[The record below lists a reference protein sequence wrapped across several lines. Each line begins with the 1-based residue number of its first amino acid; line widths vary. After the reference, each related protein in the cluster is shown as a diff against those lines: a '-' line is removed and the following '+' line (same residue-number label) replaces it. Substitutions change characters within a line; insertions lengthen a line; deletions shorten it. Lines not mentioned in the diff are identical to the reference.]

1 MITVDEIM
9 TRAFIGSAVGNDGG
23 AHSCLTDTARSKR
36 GNGRQA
42 SGEAEGAFGVK
53 KTQARLARDVTQT
66 CVISTML
73 CALLGCAALDATKS
87 DLKLS
92 AASGVADQVRG
103 LDLSPRFPSTI
114 DDDSLTRREPSQPL
128 LFPGAE
134 NDPEP
139 QQEQSPQLRVASA
152 QPGAVVVGQ
161 GVEMNFDG
169 ADIRSVAKAVLGDV
183 LKLNVLVDPR
193 VQGNVT
199 LASVGA
205 IPRKDLLPAFESALR
220 MSNAAVVRE
229 GSLVKIVP
237 LAEAGG
243 STTVSVGAGQPG
255 YGVSI
260 VPLQY
265 VSASTVAKTAEGF
278 LSRAGAIRVIPSRNL
293 VLIQGTTAERQS
305 ALDLINTFDVEWLRN
320 QSVAVYP
327 LKSTSPE
334 TMIGELERIFENG
347 DGGLG
352 QGVARFQPISRMN
365 AVMVVTRNPKLLTEM
380 TLWVQRL
387 DRSDTTGTTLRT
399 YRLKNGNATRIAKIL
414 NDIFAGSRS
423 GMIGD
428 TPTNQ
433 LAPGTEAAKS
443 RLDSLDR
450 GKTTTARKPDGVQTA
465 STRSNNTQIAAAF
478 DAFAD
483 RKGDEDE
490 SAGATTASTGGSG
503 RGVFQ
508 NVRITADTANN
519 AIVVYSNQ
527 EDYRVIERALRD
539 VDRPRLQVAIDAT
552 VAEITLTDDLRF
564 GVQYFLTS
572 KDVGAGANKGSI
584 GLLNAA
590 QTKAQSALL
599 QRVTPGLNFL
609 IGSEAL
615 PRVIL
620 NALSSVTDVKV
631 LSSPSIVAMDNQPA
645 LLQVG
650 DEVPITTS
658 TATLLTSATTP
669 VVNTIEMRNTG
680 VILKVLPQIN
690 ANGSINLEID
700 QEISNVVNPD
710 QQTLTPTIAQRRV
723 HSAVAVVSG
732 QTVLLAGLISEREQ
746 QTKAG
751 IPGLRDI
758 KFLGDLLGNTNA
770 TKQRSEIIIF
780 IRTRLMRNTID
791 ASSVTEEFRERLQA
805 MRSSRSVVDGAAA
818 PEPPPPRRK

>member
-1 MITVDEIM
+1 VK
-9 TRAFIGSAVGNDGG
+9 SAQG
-23 AHSCLTDTARSKR
+23 
-36 GNGRQA
+36 
-42 SGEAEGAFGVK
+42 
-53 KTQARLARDVTQT
+53 RLALNVVQT
-66 CVISTML
+66 CVTGTML
-73 CALLGCAALDATKS
+73 CALLGCAMMDATKS
-87 DLKLS
+87 DLS
-92 AASGVADQVRG
+92 AAHSPGVGDQVRG
-103 LDLSPRFPSTI
+103 LDLSPRFPSTVE
-114 DDDSLTRREPSQPL
+114 DTTTTRDPSQPL
-128 LFPGAE
+128 IFPGAE

-139 QQEQSPQLRVASA
+139 QQDRNAYTRVASA
-152 QPGAVVVGQ
+152 QPGAAIVGQ

-169 ADIRSVAKAVLGDV
+169 AEIKTVAKTLLGDV

-199 LASVGA
+199 LASASA
-205 IPRKDLLPAFESALR
+205 IPRKDVLPAFESVLR
-220 MSNAAVVRE
+220 MSNAAIVHE
-229 GSLVKIVP
+229 GNLVKIVP

-243 STTVSVGAGQPG
+243 NAAVSMGAGQPG
-255 YGVSI
+255 FGVSI
-260 VPLQY
+260 VPLRY

-278 LSRAGAIRVIPSRNL
+278 LSRPGALRVIPSRNVVL
-293 VLIQGTTAERQS
+293 VQGTTAERQS
-305 ALDLINTFDVEWLRN
+305 ALDLIATFDVEWLRN
-320 QSVAVYP
+320 QSVGVYP

-334 TMIGELERIFENG
+334 TMISELERIFENV
-347 DGGLG
+347 DGALG
-352 QGVARFQPISRMN
+352 QGTLRFQPISRMN

-399 YRLKNGNATRIAKIL
+399 YRLKNGNAMRVAKIL
-414 NDIFAGSRS
+414 NDIFAGRS
-423 GMIGD
+423 GATGD

-443 RLDSLDR
+443 RLDSLES
-450 GKTTTARKPDGVQTA
+450 KTTTAAKSGGVQTA
-465 STRSNNTQIAAAF
+465 SSRGNNTQISAAF
-478 DAFAD
+478 DAFGD
-483 RKGDEDE
+483 RKGEEEE
-490 SAGATTASTGGSG
+490 SAGGGTTAGGSG
-503 RGVFQ
+503 RPMFQ

-539 VDRPRLQVAIDAT
+539 VDRPRLQVAIEAT
-552 VAEITLTDDLRF
+552 VAEITLTDDLSF

-572 KDVGAGANKGSI
+572 KDVGAGRDKGSI

-590 QTKAQSALL
+590 QSSAQSALL

-620 NALSSVTDVKV
+620 NALSTITDVKV
-631 LSSPSIVAMDNQPA
+631 LSSPSLVAMDNQPA

-658 TATLLTSATTP
+658 TATLLNSGTTP
-669 VVNTIEMRNTG
+669 TVNTIEMRNTG
-680 VILKVLPQIN
+680 VILKVLPHVN
-690 ANGSINLEID
+690 ANGSIHLEID

-710 QQTLTPTIAQRRV
+710 QQSLTPTISQRRV

-746 QTKAG
+746 KTKNG

-758 KFLGDLLGNTNA
+758 KFLGDLLGNTTG
-770 TKQRSEIIIF
+770 TKQRSEIIVF
-780 IRTRLMRNTID
+780 IRTRLMRNSID
-791 ASSVTEEFRERLQA
+791 ASSVTEEFREKLQL
-805 MRSSRSVVDGAAA
+805 MRSARGVVEGAAVTPA
-818 PEPPPPRRK
+818 SSQPPPRKK

>member
-1 MITVDEIM
+1 M
-9 TRAFIGSAVGNDGG
+9 F
-23 AHSCLTDTARSKR
+23 
-36 GNGRQA
+36 
-42 SGEAEGAFGVK
+42 
-53 KTQARLARDVTQT
+53 
-66 CVISTML
+66 
-73 CALLGCAALDATKS
+73 CALLGCAMMDATKS
-87 DLKLS
+87 DLS
-92 AASGVADQVRG
+92 VAHSPGVGDQVRG
-103 LDLSPRFPSTI
+103 LDLSPRFPTTVE
-114 DDDSLTRREPSQPL
+114 DTTTRDPSQPL

-139 QQEQSPQLRVASA
+139 QQDQNSYTRVASA
-152 QPGAVVVGQ
+152 QPGAVLVGQ

-169 ADIRSVAKAVLGDV
+169 AEIKTVAKTLLGDV

-199 LASVGA
+199 LASAGA
-205 IPRKDLLPAFESALR
+205 IPRKDVLSAFESVLR
-220 MSNAAVVRE
+220 MSNAAIVRE
-229 GSLVKIVP
+229 GNLVKIVP
-237 LAEAGG
+237 LAEAGSNAAV
-243 STTVSVGAGQPG
+243 STGAGQPG
-255 YGVSI
+255 FGVSI
-260 VPLQY
+260 VPLRY

-278 LSRAGAIRVIPSRNL
+278 LSRPGAMRVIPSRNL

-305 ALDLINTFDVEWLRN
+305 ALDLIATFDVEWLRN
-320 QSVAVYP
+320 QSVGVYP

-334 TMIGELERIFENG
+334 TMIGELERIFESS
-347 DGGLG
+347 DGGVG
-352 QGVARFQPISRMN
+352 QGVVRFQPISRMN
-365 AVMVVTRNPKLLTEM
+365 AVMAVTRNPKLLTEM
-380 TLWVQRL
+380 TQWVQRL

-399 YRLKNGNATRIAKIL
+399 YRLKHGSAPKVAKIL
-414 NDIFAGSRS
+414 NDIFAGSRA
-423 GMIGD
+423 GATGD

-443 RLDSLDR
+443 RLDSLDQ
-450 GKTTTARKPDGVQTA
+450 GKTTTAGKSGGAQTA
-465 STRSNNTQIAAAF
+465 SSRGNSTQISAAF
-478 DAFAD
+478 EAFSD

-490 SAGATTASTGGSG
+490 SGGATTTGGNG
-503 RGVFQ
+503 RAVFQ
-508 NVRITADTANN
+508 NVRITADTTNN

-539 VDRPRLQVAIDAT
+539 VDRPRMQVAIDAT

-572 KDVGAGANKGSI
+572 KDVGAGKDKGSI

-590 QTKAQSALL
+590 QSTAQSALL

-658 TATLLTSATTP
+658 TATLLTNSSTP

-680 VILKVLPQIN
+680 VILKVLPRIN
-690 ANGSINLEID
+690 SNGSIHLEID

-746 QTKAG
+746 QSKSG

-758 KFLGDLLGNTNA
+758 KFLGDLLGNTTG

-780 IRTRLMRNTID
+780 IRTRLMRNSID
-791 ASSVTEEFRERLQA
+791 ASSVTEEFREKLQL
-805 MRSSRSVVDGAAA
+805 MRSARGVVEGAAVSPA
-818 PEPPPPRRK
+818 SSQAPPRRK

>member
-1 MITVDEIM
+1 VK
-9 TRAFIGSAVGNDGG
+9 SAQG
-23 AHSCLTDTARSKR
+23 
-36 GNGRQA
+36 
-42 SGEAEGAFGVK
+42 
-53 KTQARLARDVTQT
+53 RLALNIVQT
-66 CVISTML
+66 SVMGTMF
-73 CALLGCAALDATKS
+73 CALLGCAMMDATKS
-87 DLKLS
+87 DLRMS
-92 AASGVADQVRG
+92 ATQSPDVGDQVRG
-103 LDLSPRFPSTI
+103 LDLSPRFPTTVDETSSTR
-114 DDDSLTRREPSQPL
+114 DPSQPL
-128 LFPGAE
+128 IFPGAE

-139 QQEQSPQLRVASA
+139 QQDQNTYTRVASA
-152 QPGAVVVGQ
+152 QPGAVLVGQ
-161 GVEMNFDG
+161 GVEMNFEG
-169 ADIRSVAKAVLGDV
+169 ADIKAVAKTLLGDV

-205 IPRKDLLPAFESALR
+205 IPRKDLLSAFESALR
-220 MSNAAVVRE
+220 MSNAAIVRE

-243 STTVSVGAGQPG
+243 NASVSMGAGQPG
-255 YGVSI
+255 FGVSI
-260 VPLQY
+260 VPLRY

-278 LSRAGAIRVIPSRNL
+278 LSRPGAMRVIPSRNL

-305 ALDLINTFDVEWLRN
+305 ALDLIATFDVEWLRN

-334 TMIGELERIFENG
+334 TMIGELERIFESS

-352 QGVARFQPISRMN
+352 QGVVRFQPISRMN
-365 AVMVVTRNPKLLTEM
+365 AVMAVTRNPKLLTEM
-380 TLWVQRL
+380 TQWVQRL

-399 YRLKNGNATRIAKIL
+399 YRLKNGSAPKVAKIL

-423 GMIGD
+423 GATSD

-433 LAPGTEAAKS
+433 LAPGTQAAKS
-443 RLDSLDR
+443 RLDSLDQ
-450 GKTTTARKPDGVQTA
+450 GKTTTASGSSGVQNA
-465 STRSNNTQIAAAF
+465 SNRGSGKNNQISAAF

-483 RKGDEDE
+483 RKDDEE
-490 SAGATTASTGGSG
+490 STGATTTGGSG
-503 RGVFQ
+503 RPLFQ
-508 NVRITADTANN
+508 NVRITADTTNN

-572 KDVGAGANKGSI
+572 KDVGAGSNKGSI

-590 QTKAQSALL
+590 QTTAQSALL

-620 NALSSVTDVKV
+620 NALSTVTDVKV

-658 TATLLTSATTP
+658 TATLLTSSTTP
-669 VVNTIEMRNTG
+669 TVNTIEMRNTG
-680 VILKVLPQIN
+680 VILKVLPHIN
-690 ANGSINLEID
+690 ANGAIQLEID

-746 QTKAG
+746 LSKSG

-758 KFLGDLLGNTNA
+758 KFLGDLLGNTTG

-780 IRTRLMRNTID
+780 IRTRLMRNSID
-791 ASSVTEEFRERLQA
+791 AASVTEEFREKLQL
-805 MRSSRSVVDGAAA
+805 MRSARGVVEGAAVTPASSQA
-818 PEPPPPRRK
+818 PLRRK

>member
-1 MITVDEIM
+1 M
-9 TRAFIGSAVGNDGG
+9 F
-23 AHSCLTDTARSKR
+23 
-36 GNGRQA
+36 
-42 SGEAEGAFGVK
+42 
-53 KTQARLARDVTQT
+53 
-66 CVISTML
+66 
-73 CALLGCAALDATKS
+73 CALLGCAMMDATKS
-87 DLKLS
+87 DLRTS
-92 AASGVADQVRG
+92 AAPSPGVGDQVRG
-103 LDLSPRFPSTI
+103 LDLSPRFPTTDETTSSTR
-114 DDDSLTRREPSQPL
+114 DPSQPL
-128 LFPGAE
+128 IFPGAE

-139 QQEQSPQLRVASA
+139 QQEQNNTYTRVASV
-152 QPGAVVVGQ
+152 QPGAVLVGQ
-161 GVEMNFDG
+161 GVEMNFEG
-169 ADIRSVAKAVLGDV
+169 ADIKAVAKTLLGDV

-205 IPRKDLLPAFESALR
+205 IPRKDLMSAFESALR
-220 MSNAAVVRE
+220 MSNAAIVRE

-243 STTVSVGAGQPG
+243 NASVSMGAGQPG
-255 YGVSI
+255 FGVSI
-260 VPLQY
+260 VPLRY

-278 LSRAGAIRVIPSRNL
+278 LSRPGAMRVIPSRNL

-305 ALDLINTFDVEWLRN
+305 ALDLIATFDVEWLRN
-320 QSVAVYP
+320 QSVGVYP

-334 TMIGELERIFENG
+334 TMIGELERIFESS
-347 DGGLG
+347 DGGVG
-352 QGVARFQPISRMN
+352 QGVVRFQPISRMN
-365 AVMVVTRNPKLLTEM
+365 AVMAVTRNPKLLTEM
-380 TLWVQRL
+380 TQWVQRL

-399 YRLKNGNATRIAKIL
+399 YRLKHGSAPKVAKIL
-414 NDIFAGSRS
+414 NDIFAGSRA
-423 GMIGD
+423 GATGD
-428 TPTNQ
+428 MPTNQ

-443 RLDSLDR
+443 RLDSLDQ
-450 GKTTTARKPDGVQTA
+450 GKTTTAGKSGGAQTA
-465 STRSNNTQIAAAF
+465 SSRGNSTQISAAF
-478 DAFAD
+478 EAFSD

-490 SAGATTASTGGSG
+490 SGGATTTGGNG
-503 RGVFQ
+503 RAVFQ
-508 NVRITADTANN
+508 NVRITADTTNN

-539 VDRPRLQVAIDAT
+539 VDRPRMQVAIDAT

-572 KDVGAGANKGSI
+572 KDVGAGKDKGSI
-584 GLLNAA
+584 GLLNAV
-590 QTKAQSALL
+590 QTTAQSALL

-658 TATLLTSATTP
+658 TATLLNGSNTP

-680 VILKVLPQIN
+680 VILKVLPRIN
-690 ANGSINLEID
+690 SNGSIHLEID

-746 QTKAG
+746 QSKSG

-758 KFLGDLLGNTNA
+758 KFLGDLLGNTTG

-780 IRTRLMRNTID
+780 IRTRLMRNSID
-791 ASSVTEEFRERLQA
+791 ASSVTEEFREKLQL
-805 MRSSRSVVDGAAA
+805 MRSARGVVEGAAVSPA
-818 PEPPPPRRK
+818 SNQAPPRRK

>member
-1 MITVDEIM
+1 M
-9 TRAFIGSAVGNDGG
+9 R
-23 AHSCLTDTARSKR
+23 
-36 GNGRQA
+36 
-42 SGEAEGAFGVK
+42 
-53 KTQARLARDVTQT
+53 
-66 CVISTML
+66 
-73 CALLGCAALDATKS
+73 
-87 DLKLS
+87 
-92 AASGVADQVRG
+92 
-103 LDLSPRFPSTI
+103 
-114 DDDSLTRREPSQPL
+114 
-128 LFPGAE
+128 
-134 NDPEP
+134 
-139 QQEQSPQLRVASA
+139 
-152 QPGAVVVGQ
+152 
-161 GVEMNFDG
+161 
-169 ADIRSVAKAVLGDV
+169 
-183 LKLNVLVDPR
+183 
-193 VQGNVT
+193 
-199 LASVGA
+199 
-205 IPRKDLLPAFESALR
+205 
-220 MSNAAVVRE
+220 
-229 GSLVKIVP
+229 
-237 LAEAGG
+237 
-243 STTVSVGAGQPG
+243 
-255 YGVSI
+255 
-260 VPLQY
+260 
-265 VSASTVAKTAEGF
+265 
-278 LSRAGAIRVIPSRNL
+278 
-293 VLIQGTTAERQS
+293 
-305 ALDLINTFDVEWLRN
+305 
-320 QSVAVYP
+320 
-327 LKSTSPE
+327 
-334 TMIGELERIFENG
+334 G

-352 QGVARFQPISRMN
+352 QGVLRFQPISRMN

-399 YRLKNGNATRIAKIL
+399 YRLKNGNATRVAKIL

-423 GMIGD
+423 GMTTD

-450 GKTTTARKPDGVQTA
+450 GKSTTGGKSDGVQSA
-465 STRSNNTQIAAAF
+465 SNRGNNTQISAAF

-483 RKGDEDE
+483 RKSDDDE
-490 SAGATTASTGGSG
+490 STGATASAGGTG
-503 RGVFQ
+503 RALFQ

-552 VAEITLTDDLRF
+552 VAEITLTDELRF

-572 KDVGAGANKGSI
+572 KDVGAGNDKGSV

-590 QTKAQSALL
+590 QTTAQSALL

-658 TATLLTSATTP
+658 TATLLTNSSTP

-680 VILKVLPQIN
+680 VILKVLPHVN
-690 ANGSINLEID
+690 ANGAIHLEID

-710 QQTLTPTIAQRRV
+710 QQTLTPTISQRRV

-746 QTKAG
+746 QSKAG

-758 KFLGDLLGNTNA
+758 KFLGDLLGNTTG

-780 IRTRLMRNTID
+780 IRTRLMRNSID
-791 ASSVTEEFRERLQA
+791 ASSVTEEFREKLQL
-805 MRSSRSVVDGAAA
+805 MRSARGVVEGAAVTPASTQAA
-818 PEPPPPRRK
+818 PRKK

>member
-1 MITVDEIM
+1 M
-9 TRAFIGSAVGNDGG
+9 
-23 AHSCLTDTARSKR
+23 
-36 GNGRQA
+36 
-42 SGEAEGAFGVK
+42 
-53 KTQARLARDVTQT
+53 
-66 CVISTML
+66 
-73 CALLGCAALDATKS
+73 
-87 DLKLS
+87 S
-92 AASGVADQVRG
+92 AASPGIGDRIGG
-103 LDLSPRFPSTI
+103 LDLSPRFPSGVEE
-114 DDDSLTRREPSQPL
+114 SSGASESSKPM
-128 LFPGAE
+128 LFPGSGS
-134 NDPEP
+134 DLEP
-139 QQEQSPQLRVASA
+139 QQQQNEYTRVASA
-152 QPGAVVVGQ
+152 QPGAVMVGQ

-243 STTVSVGAGQPG
+243 SPTVNVGAGQPG

-305 ALDLINTFDVEWLRN
+305 ALDLINTFDVEWMRN
-320 QSVAVYP
+320 QSVGVYP

-334 TMIGELERIFENG
+334 TMITELERVFESS

-352 QGVARFQPISRMN
+352 QGVVRFQPISRMN
-365 AVMVVTRNPKLLTEM
+365 AVMAVTRNPKLLNET
-380 TLWVQRL
+380 TQWVQRL

-399 YRLKNGNATRIAKIL
+399 FRLKHGNAVRVAKIL
-414 NDIFAGSRS
+414 NDIFVGSRS
-423 GMIGD
+423 GTTSDAQASQI
-428 TPTNQ
+428 
-433 LAPGTEAAKS
+433 APGSEGAKS
-443 RLDSLDR
+443 KLDSLDQGR
-450 GKTTTARKPDGVQTA
+450 SASNSRSGGAQMASASSSSSRNGNQTF
-465 STRSNNTQIAAAF
+465 AAAF

-483 RKGDEDE
+483 RKGNEDDST
-490 SAGATTASTGGSG
+490 SATPASLGG
-503 RGVFQ
+503 RGPFQ
-508 NVRITADTANN
+508 NVRITADTSNN

-552 VAEITLTDDLRF
+552 VAEITLTDDLKF

-572 KDVGAGANKGSI
+572 KDVGAGKDKGSV

-590 QTKAQSALL
+590 QSAAQGALL
-599 QRVTPGLNFL
+599 QRVTPGLNLL

-620 NALSSVTDVKV
+620 NALTTITDVKV

-658 TATLLTSATTP
+658 TATLLNSATTP
-669 VVNTIEMRNTG
+669 TVNTIEMRNTG
-680 VILKVLPQIN
+680 VILKVLPHVN
-690 ANGSINLEID
+690 ANGSIQLEID

-723 HSAVAVVSG
+723 HSAVSVTSG

-746 QTKAG
+746 NTRAG

-758 KFLGDLLGNTNA
+758 KFLGDLFGNTTG
-770 TKQRSEIIIF
+770 TKQRSEIIVF
-780 IRTRLMRNTID
+780 IRTRLMRNSID

-818 PEPPPPRRK
+818 PEPPPPPPPPRRK

>member
-1 MITVDEIM
+1 VK
-9 TRAFIGSAVGNDGG
+9 SAQG
-23 AHSCLTDTARSKR
+23 
-36 GNGRQA
+36 
-42 SGEAEGAFGVK
+42 
-53 KTQARLARDVTQT
+53 RLALNVVQT
-66 CVISTML
+66 CVTGTMF
-73 CALLGCAALDATKS
+73 CALLGCAMMDATKS
-87 DLKLS
+87 DLS
-92 AASGVADQVRG
+92 ATHSPGVGDQVRG
-103 LDLSPRFPSTI
+103 LDLSPRFPTTVE
-114 DDDSLTRREPSQPL
+114 DTTTRDPSQPL

-139 QQEQSPQLRVASA
+139 QQDQNAYTRVASA
-152 QPGAVVVGQ
+152 QPGAVLVGQ

-169 ADIRSVAKAVLGDV
+169 ADIKTVAKTLLGDV

-199 LASVGA
+199 LASAGA
-205 IPRKDLLPAFESALR
+205 IPRKDLLSAFESVLR
-220 MSNAAVVRE
+220 MSNAAIVRE
-229 GSLVKIVP
+229 GNLVKIVP

-243 STTVSVGAGQPG
+243 NAAVSVGAGQPG
-255 YGVSI
+255 FGVSI
-260 VPLQY
+260 VPLRY

-278 LSRAGAIRVIPSRNL
+278 LSRPGALRVIPSRNL

-305 ALDLINTFDVEWLRN
+305 ALDLVATFDVEWLRN
-320 QSVAVYP
+320 QSVGVYP

-334 TMIGELERIFENG
+334 TMIGELERIFESS

-352 QGVARFQPISRMN
+352 QGVVRFQPISRMN
-365 AVMVVTRNPKLLTEM
+365 AVMAVTRNPKLLTEM
-380 TLWVQRL
+380 TQWVQRL

-399 YRLKNGNATRIAKIL
+399 YRLKHGSATRVAKIL
-414 NDIFAGSRS
+414 NDIFAGSRA
-423 GMIGD
+423 GATGD
-428 TPTNQ
+428 MPTNQ

-443 RLDSLDR
+443 RLDSLDS
-450 GKTTTARKPDGVQTA
+450 GKTTTAGRSGGVQTA
-465 STRSNNTQIAAAF
+465 SSRGNNTQISAAF
-478 DAFAD
+478 DAFTD
-483 RKGDEDE
+483 RKGEEEE
-490 SAGATTASTGGSG
+490 SAGATGSAGGNG
-503 RGVFQ
+503 RPVFQ
-508 NVRITADTANN
+508 NVRITADTSNN

-572 KDVGAGANKGSI
+572 KDVGAGKDNGSI

-590 QTKAQSALL
+590 QTTAQSALL

-620 NALSSVTDVKV
+620 NALSTVTDVKV

-658 TATLLTSATTP
+658 TATLLNNSTTP
-669 VVNTIEMRNTG
+669 TVNTIEMRNTG
-680 VILKVLPQIN
+680 VILKVLPHVN
-690 ANGSINLEID
+690 ANGAIHLEID

-746 QTKAG
+746 QSKSG

-758 KFLGDLLGNTNA
+758 KFLGDLLGNTTG

-780 IRTRLMRNTID
+780 IRTRLMRNSID
-791 ASSVTEEFRERLQA
+791 ASSVTEEFREKLQL
-805 MRSSRSVVDGAAA
+805 MRSARSVVEGAAVSPA
-818 PEPPPPRRK
+818 SSQTPPRRK

>member
-1 MITVDEIM
+1 
-9 TRAFIGSAVGNDGG
+9 
-23 AHSCLTDTARSKR
+23 
-36 GNGRQA
+36 
-42 SGEAEGAFGVK
+42 VK
-53 KTQARLARDVTQT
+53 DAQTRLARDITQV
-66 CVISTML
+66 CAFGTML
-73 CALLGCAALDATKS
+73 CTLLGCAALDATKS

-92 AASGVADQVRG
+92 AAPGVADQIRG

-114 DDDSLTRREPSQPL
+114 DDDSSTRREPSQPL

-139 QQEQSPQLRVASA
+139 QQEQNPQLRVASS

-220 MSNAAVVRE
+220 LSNAAVVRE

-260 VPLQY
+260 VPLRY
-265 VSASTVAKTAEGF
+265 VSAATVAKTAEGF
-278 LSRAGAIRVIPSRNL
+278 LSRAGAMRVIPSRNL

-305 ALDLINTFDVEWLRN
+305 ALDLIATFDVEWLRN
-320 QSVAVYP
+320 QSIGVYP

-334 TMIGELERIFENG
+334 TMIVELERIFESS
-347 DGGLG
+347 DGGIG
-352 QGVARFQPISRMN
+352 QGVVRFQPVSRMN
-365 AVMVVTRNPKLLTEM
+365 AVMAVTRNPKLLNET
-380 TLWVQRL
+380 TQWVQRL

-399 YRLKNGNATRIAKIL
+399 FRLKHGNAVKVAKIL
-414 NDIFAGSRS
+414 NDIFVGSRS
-423 GMIGD
+423 GTTTD
-428 TPTNQ
+428 AQTSP
-433 LAPGTEAAKS
+433 LAPGSEGAKS
-443 RLDSLDR
+443 KLDSLDSGR
-450 GKTTTARKPDGVQTA
+450 TASNRSGSVQTA
-465 STRSNNTQIAAAF
+465 SSNRNSNTKDFAAAF

-483 RKGDEDE
+483 RKNNEDD
-490 SAGATTASTGGSG
+490 SMGAAPASVGGSG
-503 RGVFQ
+503 RGPFQ
-508 NVRITADTANN
+508 NVRITADTTNN

-552 VAEITLTDDLRF
+552 VAEITLTDDLKF

-572 KDVGAGANKGSI
+572 KDVGAGKDKGSI

-590 QTKAQSALL
+590 QSSAQSALL
-599 QRVTPGLNFL
+599 QRVTPGLNLL

-620 NALSSVTDVKV
+620 NALTTITDVKV

-658 TATLLTSATTP
+658 TATLLTNSNTP

-680 VILKVLPQIN
+680 VILKVLPRVN
-690 ANGSINLEID
+690 ANGSIHLEID

-723 HSAVAVVSG
+723 HSAVAVTSG

-746 QTKAG
+746 NTRSG

-758 KFLGDLLGNTNA
+758 KFLGDLFGNTNG

-780 IRTRLMRNTID
+780 IRTRLMRNSID

-805 MRSSRSVVDGAAA
+805 MRSSRGVVDGAAVA
-818 PEPPPPRRK
+818 PVNEPAPPRKR

>member
-1 MITVDEIM
+1 VK
-9 TRAFIGSAVGNDGG
+9 SAQG
-23 AHSCLTDTARSKR
+23 L
-36 GNGRQA
+36 
-42 SGEAEGAFGVK
+42 
-53 KTQARLARDVTQT
+53 LALNVVQT
-66 CVISTML
+66 CVTGTMF
-73 CALLGCAALDATKS
+73 CALLGCAMMDATKS
-87 DLKLS
+87 DLS
-92 AASGVADQVRG
+92 ATHSPGVGDQVRG
-103 LDLSPRFPSTI
+103 LDLSPRFPVDDTSTT
-114 DDDSLTRREPSQPL
+114 TRDPSQPL

-139 QQEQSPQLRVASA
+139 QQDQNAYTRVASA
-152 QPGAVVVGQ
+152 QPGAVLVGQ

-169 ADIRSVAKAVLGDV
+169 AEIKTVAKTLLGDV
-183 LKLNVLVDPR
+183 LKLNVVVDPR

-199 LASVGA
+199 LASAGA
-205 IPRKDLLPAFESALR
+205 IPRKDLLSAFESVLR

-229 GSLVKIVP
+229 GNLVKIVP

-243 STTVSVGAGQPG
+243 NGAVSMGAGQPG
-255 YGVSI
+255 YGVSV
-260 VPLQY
+260 VPLRY
-265 VSASTVAKTAEGF
+265 VSASTIAKTAEGF
-278 LSRAGAIRVIPSRNL
+278 LSRAGALRVIPSRNL
-293 VLIQGTTAERQS
+293 VLVQGTTAERQS
-305 ALDLINTFDVEWLRN
+305 ALDLIATFDVEWLRN
-320 QSVAVYP
+320 QSVGVYP

-334 TMIGELERIFENG
+334 TMIGELERIFESS

-352 QGVARFQPISRMN
+352 QGVVRFQPISRMN
-365 AVMVVTRNPKLLTEM
+365 AVMAVTRNPKLLTEM
-380 TLWVQRL
+380 TQWVQRL

-399 YRLKNGNATRIAKIL
+399 YRLKNGSAPKVAKIL

-423 GMIGD
+423 GTTSDM
-428 TPTNQ
+428 PTNQ

-443 RLDSLDR
+443 RLDSLDQ
-450 GKTTTARKPDGVQTA
+450 GKTTTAGGSSGGQSA
-465 STRSNNTQIAAAF
+465 SNRGSGKNNQISAAF

-483 RKGDEDE
+483 RKGEEEE
-490 SAGATTASTGGSG
+490 SAGATGSAGGNG
-503 RGVFQ
+503 RAVFQ
-508 NVRITADTANN
+508 NVRITADTSNN

-539 VDRPRLQVAIDAT
+539 VDRPRLQVAIEAT
-552 VAEITLTDDLRF
+552 VAEITLTDDLNF

-572 KDVGAGANKGSI
+572 KDVGAGNNKGSI

-590 QTKAQSALL
+590 QSTAQSALL

-620 NALSSVTDVKV
+620 NALSTITDVKV
-631 LSSPSIVAMDNQPA
+631 LSSPSLVAMDNQPA

-658 TATLLTSATTP
+658 TATLLNNGGTTP
-669 VVNTIEMRNTG
+669 TVNTIEMRNTG
-680 VILKVLPQIN
+680 VILKVLPRIN
-690 ANGSINLEID
+690 SNGSIHLEID

-710 QQTLTPTIAQRRV
+710 QQTLTPTISQRRV

-746 QTKAG
+746 KTKNG

-758 KFLGDLLGNTNA
+758 KFLGDLLGNTTG

-780 IRTRLMRNTID
+780 IRTRLMRNSID
-791 ASSVTEEFRERLQA
+791 ASSVTEEFREKLQL
-805 MRSSRSVVDGAAA
+805 MRSARSVVEGAAVA
-818 PEPPPPRRK
+818 PASNQPPPRRK

>member
-1 MITVDEIM
+1 M
-9 TRAFIGSAVGNDGG
+9 F
-23 AHSCLTDTARSKR
+23 
-36 GNGRQA
+36 
-42 SGEAEGAFGVK
+42 
-53 KTQARLARDVTQT
+53 
-66 CVISTML
+66 
-73 CALLGCAALDATKS
+73 CALLGCAMMDATKS
-87 DLKLS
+87 DLS
-92 AASGVADQVRG
+92 ATHSPGVGDQVRG
-103 LDLSPRFPSTI
+103 LDLSPRFPVDDTSTT
-114 DDDSLTRREPSQPL
+114 TRDPSQPL

-139 QQEQSPQLRVASA
+139 QQNQNAYTRVASA
-152 QPGAVVVGQ
+152 QPGAALVGQ
-161 GVEMNFDG
+161 GVEMNFEG
-169 ADIRSVAKAVLGDV
+169 AEIKTVAKTLLGDV

-199 LASVGA
+199 LASAGA
-205 IPRKDLLPAFESALR
+205 IPRKDVLSAFESVLR
-220 MSNAAVVRE
+220 MSNAAIVRE
-229 GSLVKIVP
+229 GNLVKIVP
-237 LAEAGG
+237 LAEAG
-243 STTVSVGAGQPG
+243 SNAAVSVGAGQPG
-255 YGVSI
+255 FGVSI
-260 VPLQY
+260 VPLRY

-278 LSRAGAIRVIPSRNL
+278 LSRPGAMRVIPSRNL

-305 ALDLINTFDVEWLRN
+305 ALDLIATFDVEWLRN

-334 TMIGELERIFENG
+334 TMIGELERIFESS

-352 QGVARFQPISRMN
+352 QGVVRFQPISRMN
-365 AVMVVTRNPKLLTEM
+365 AVMAVTRNPKLLTEM
-380 TLWVQRL
+380 TQWVQRL
-387 DRSDTTGTTLRT
+387 DRSAPTGTTLRP
-399 YRLKNGNATRIAKIL
+399 YRLKNGSAPKAAKIL
-414 NDIFAGSRS
+414 NDIFSGSRA
-423 GMIGD
+423 GATGD
-428 TPTNQ
+428 MPTNQ

-443 RLDSLDR
+443 RLDSLDQ
-450 GKTTTARKPDGVQTA
+450 GKTTTAGKSGGAQTA
-465 STRSNNTQIAAAF
+465 SSRGNSTQISAAF
-478 DAFAD
+478 EAFSD

-490 SAGATTASTGGSG
+490 SGGATTTGGNG
-503 RGVFQ
+503 RAVFQ
-508 NVRITADTANN
+508 NVRITADTTNN

-539 VDRPRLQVAIDAT
+539 VDRPRMQVAIDAT

-572 KDVGAGANKGSI
+572 KDVGAGKDKGSI

-590 QTKAQSALL
+590 QTTAQSALL

-658 TATLLTSATTP
+658 TATLLTNSSTP

-680 VILKVLPQIN
+680 VILKVLPRIN
-690 ANGSINLEID
+690 SNGSIHLEID

-746 QTKAG
+746 KTKNG

-758 KFLGDLLGNTNA
+758 KFLGDLLGNTTG

-780 IRTRLMRNTID
+780 IRTRLMRNSID
-791 ASSVTEEFRERLQA
+791 ASSVTEEFREKLQL
-805 MRSSRSVVDGAAA
+805 MRSARSVVEGAAVA
-818 PEPPPPRRK
+818 PASSQTPPRRK

>member
-1 MITVDEIM
+1 
-9 TRAFIGSAVGNDGG
+9 
-23 AHSCLTDTARSKR
+23 
-36 GNGRQA
+36 
-42 SGEAEGAFGVK
+42 VK
-53 KTQARLARDVTQT
+53 HAQARLARDVARA
-66 CVISTML
+66 CVVGTAL
-73 CALLGCAALDATKS
+73 CALFGCAALDATKS

-92 AASGVADQVRG
+92 AAPGVADQIRG

-114 DDDSLTRREPSQPL
+114 DDDSSTRREPSQPL

-139 QQEQSPQLRVASA
+139 QQEQNPQLRVAST

-220 MSNAAVVRE
+220 LSNAAVVRE

-260 VPLQY
+260 VPLRY
-265 VSASTVAKTAEGF
+265 VSAATVAKTAEGF
-278 LSRAGAIRVIPSRNL
+278 LSRAGAMRVIPSRNL

-305 ALDLINTFDVEWLRN
+305 ALDLIATFDVEWLRN
-320 QSVAVYP
+320 QSVGVYP

-334 TMIGELERIFENG
+334 TMIVELERIFESS
-347 DGGLG
+347 DGGIG
-352 QGVARFQPISRMN
+352 QGVVRFQPVSRMN
-365 AVMVVTRNPKLLTEM
+365 AVMAVTRNPKLLNET
-380 TLWVQRL
+380 TQWVQRL

-399 YRLKNGNATRIAKIL
+399 FRLKHGNAVKVAKIL
-414 NDIFAGSRS
+414 NDIFGGSRS
-423 GMIGD
+423 GTTTD
-428 TPTNQ
+428 AQTSP
-433 LAPGTEAAKS
+433 LAPGSEGAKS
-443 RLDSLDR
+443 KLDSLDSGR
-450 GKTTTARKPDGVQTA
+450 PASNRSGSLQTA
-465 STRSNNTQIAAAF
+465 SSNRNSNTKDFAAAF

-483 RKGDEDE
+483 RKGNEDD
-490 SAGATTASTGGSG
+490 SMGAAPASVGGSG
-503 RGVFQ
+503 RGPFQ
-508 NVRITADTANN
+508 NVRITADTTNN

-552 VAEITLTDDLRF
+552 VAEITLTDDLKF

-572 KDVGAGANKGSI
+572 KDVGAGKDKGSI

-590 QTKAQSALL
+590 QSSAQSALL
-599 QRVTPGLNFL
+599 QRVTPGLNLL

-620 NALSSVTDVKV
+620 NALTTITDVKV

-658 TATLLTSATTP
+658 TATLLTNSNTP

-680 VILKVLPQIN
+680 VILKVLPHVN
-690 ANGSINLEID
+690 ANGSIHLEID

-723 HSAVAVVSG
+723 HSAVAVTSG

-746 QTKAG
+746 NTRSG

-758 KFLGDLLGNTNA
+758 KFLGDLFGNTNG

-780 IRTRLMRNTID
+780 IRTRLMRNSID

-805 MRSSRSVVDGAAA
+805 MRSSRGVVDGAAVA
-818 PEPPPPRRK
+818 PVNEPAPPRKR

>member
-1 MITVDEIM
+1 
-9 TRAFIGSAVGNDGG
+9 
-23 AHSCLTDTARSKR
+23 
-36 GNGRQA
+36 
-42 SGEAEGAFGVK
+42 VK
-53 KTQARLARDVTQT
+53 HAQARLARDVTQT
-66 CVISTML
+66 CVVGTML

-87 DLKLS
+87 DLRLS
-92 AASGVADQVRG
+92 AAPGVGDQIRG

-114 DDDSLTRREPSQPL
+114 DDDSTRREPSQPL

-139 QQEQSPQLRVASA
+139 QQEQNPQLRVASA

-220 MSNAAVVRE
+220 LSNAAVVRE

-243 STTVSVGAGQPG
+243 STVSVGAGQPG

-260 VPLQY
+260 VPLRY
-265 VSASTVAKTAEGF
+265 VSAATVTKTAEGF
-278 LSRAGAIRVIPSRNL
+278 LSRAGAMRVIPSRNL

-305 ALDLINTFDVEWLRN
+305 ALDLIATFDVEWMRN
-320 QSVAVYP
+320 QSVGVYP

-334 TMIGELERIFENG
+334 TMITELERIFESS
-347 DGGLG
+347 DGGIG
-352 QGVARFQPISRMN
+352 QGVVRFQPISRMN
-365 AVMVVTRNPKLLTEM
+365 AVMAVTRNPKLLTE
-380 TLWVQRL
+380 TTQWVQRL

-399 YRLKNGNATRIAKIL
+399 YRLKNGNAVKVAKIL
-414 NDIFAGSRS
+414 NDIFVGSRS
-423 GMIGD
+423 GTTSD
-428 TPTNQ
+428 AQASQ
-433 LAPGTEAAKS
+433 LAPGSEGGKS
-443 RLDSLDR
+443 KLDSLDAGR
-450 GKTTTARKPDGVQTA
+450 TATNSRSGSVQTA
-465 STRSNNTQIAAAF
+465 SSNRNGNNSVAAAF

-483 RKGDEDE
+483 RKGNEDE
-490 SAGATTASTGGSG
+490 SAGAAPGSVGG
-503 RGVFQ
+503 RGPFQ
-508 NVRITADTANN
+508 NVRITADATNN
-519 AIVVYSNQ
+519 AVVVYSNQ
-527 EDYRVIERALRD
+527 EDYRVIEKALRD

-552 VAEITLTDDLRF
+552 VAEITLTDDLKF

-572 KDVGAGANKGSI
+572 KDVGAGRDKGSV

-590 QTKAQSALL
+590 QSTAQSALL
-599 QRVTPGLNFL
+599 QRVTPGLNLL

-620 NALSSVTDVKV
+620 NALTTITDVKV

-658 TATLLTSATTP
+658 TATLLTNSNTP
-669 VVNTIEMRNTG
+669 LVNTIEMRNTG
-680 VILKVLPQIN
+680 VILKVLPHVN
-690 ANGSINLEID
+690 ANGSIHLEID

-723 HSAVAVVSG
+723 HSAVAVMSG

-746 QTKAG
+746 SSRAG

-758 KFLGDLLGNTNA
+758 KFLGDLFGNTNA

-780 IRTRLMRNTID
+780 IRTRLMRNSID
-791 ASSVTEEFRERLQA
+791 ASSVTEEFREKLQA
-805 MRSSRSVVDGAAA
+805 MRSSGGVVDGAAA
-818 PEPPPPRRK
+818 PAPNVPPPRRK